1 MPKKEDY
8 KLVNYSDPLEEHNLK
23 ATNTEDAALE
33 ALDMLGYGICSKGLK
48 VKEWVK
54 LLKKV
59 KKQKAGDKE

>member
-1 MPKKEDY
+1 MPKKEY

-59 KKQKAGDKE
+59 KKIKAGEKNA